1 MNETFEGDF
10 KLKFHLAPPL
20 LARRDPETGELKK
33 REFGPW
39 MLPVFRH
46 LAKLK
51 RLRGTP
57 LDVFG
62 YTQERRT
69 ERQLIKDYE
78 ATVATLIDAVT
89 PENLALCVE
98 IASVPERIRG
108 YGPYQGSQHPAGQ
121 TVRVRAA
128 RRVAQPGTV
137 ARHQRGRIDVRSAP
151 ENPYRCLN
159 SAPFSRKIIDMIA
172 RMRAIALGLAV
183 LMAPLGA
190 VWYWLS
196 DLPRYQHSIDDRL
209 SQFGTA
215 ARTRLLS
222 QFLRAGV
229 PYPPAQV
236 VFLGLKDERRL
247 DIYAA
252 GHKGGLRHISSY
264 RVVAAAGG
272 PGPKLR
278 EGDRQVPEGIYD
290 FRYLNP
296 NSVAYVSLM
305 IGYPNAFD
313 KARAKADG
321 RTKLGGDIVIH
332 GPTVGTEGCLALD
345 DVGMEDV
352 FTLVADTGVANTEI
366 VLAPHDL
373 RAREPSPKL
382 VSNKWDR
389 ALYARLAA
397 KLAQLPTGAEP
408 AAASSAK
415 RQ

>member
-1 MNETFEGDF
+1 
-10 KLKFHLAPPL
+10 
-20 LARRDPETGELKK
+20 
-33 REFGPW
+33 
-39 MLPVFRH
+39 
-46 LAKLK
+46 
-51 RLRGTP
+51 
-57 LDVFG
+57 
-62 YTQERRT
+62 
-69 ERQLIKDYE
+69 
-78 ATVATLIDAVT
+78 
-89 PENLALCVE
+89 
-98 IASVPERIRG
+98 
-108 YGPYQGSQHPAGQ
+108 
-121 TVRVRAA
+121 
-128 RRVAQPGTV
+128 
-137 ARHQRGRIDVRSAP
+137 
-151 ENPYRCLN
+151 
-159 SAPFSRKIIDMIA
+159 MIA

-397 KLAQLPTGAEP
+397 KLAQLPKGAEP